1 VINSISETSVTMSI
15 PRNDV
20 QALRRYGVELLPF
33 IEYWRTRLVKGCI
46 SDESLSA
53 LIQPLQSDL
62 LETQVF
68 VEICR
73 SLDAFLQRQSAIT
86 VEVISRHALLAMTV
100 ELCRRGMKAQVE
112 QLVDKLCPT

>member
-1 VINSISETSVTMSI
+1 MTI
-15 PRNDV
+15 PRNDI

-33 IEYWRTRLVKGCI
+33 IAHWRTRLVKGCI
-46 SDESLSA
+46 SDESLEV
-53 LIQPLQSDL
+53 LVQPLQSDL

-73 SLDAFLQRQSAIT
+73 SLDSFLRKQSTIT
-86 VEVISRHALLAMTV
+86 AEAISRHTLIALTA
-100 ELCRRGMKAQVE
+100 ELCRRGMSVQVE